1 MTDDTNPQ
9 GSEPWTRYHD
19 MDPQGSEPWTGYH
32 AGMPAPPPPAPVGAG
47 PHRAGGWIALLVGML
62 ITLALVG
69 SLLAFSGGRRTAAP
83 TIPSTGATVPLS
95 PSDNPSGSAGATP
108 VGTVVDINTSQQV
121 LGADGLRPLGAG
133 TGMVLTADG
142 EILTNNHVVEGASSI
157 QVTIPG
163 HRSSTATVVGVD
175 PTDDVALLQLNSAS
189 GLATV
194 TLGDSSTVQV
204 GDPIT
209 AIGNAFGR
217 GGPPTA
223 TTGTVAAVHRSI
235 TAQDPSGNNS
245 ERLNDVIQ
253 IAADVH
259 PGDSGG
265 AVLNAQGQVVG
276 IITAGP
282 SNSSGNGTGF
292 AIPINS
298 AIGIVNE
305 IRAGHG
311 SSEILLGERGFMG
324 VAVQPVDPA
333 AAAQLGLG
341 DTSGVFVAGVG
352 PGSPAAK
359 VGMTAPAVIRS
370 IDGQAINNTDELG
383 AAIHSKVPGEQ
394 IQVTWVDQQG
404 QHSAT
409 VTLSS
414 GPAV

>member
-1 MTDDTNPQ
+1 MN
-9 GSEPWTRYHD
+9 
-19 MDPQGSEPWTGYH
+19 PQGSEPWTGYH
-32 AGMPAPPPPAPVGAG
+32 AGMPAPPPPTPAGAG
-47 PHRAGGWIALLVGML
+47 PHRARGWIALLVGML
-62 ITLALVG
+62 VSLALVG
-69 SLLAFSGGRRTAAP
+69 GLLAFNGGPQTAAP

-95 PSDNPSGSAGATP
+95 PSGNPSASTGATP

-163 HRSSTATVVGVD
+163 HGSSTATVVGVD

-217 GGPPTA
+217 GGPPTS

-341 DTSGVFVAGVG
+341 DTSGVLVAGVQ

-359 VGMTAPAVIRS
+359 VGMTAPAIIRS
-370 IDGQAINNTDELG
+370 IDGQTINSQDELG
-383 AAIHSKVPGEQ
+383 AAIHAKVPGEQ
-394 IQVTWVDQQG
+394 IQVTWIDQQG

-409 VTLSS
+409 MTLSS

>member
-1 MTDDTNPQ
+1 MTDDLNPA
-9 GSEPWTRYHD
+9 GSEPWTGYAG
-19 MDPQGSEPWTGYH
+19 PEPWTGYH
-32 AGMPAPPPPAPVGAG
+32 AGMPAPPPAGG
-47 PHRAGGWIALLVGML
+47 PHRARGWIALLVGML
-62 ITLALVG
+62 VSLALVG
-69 SLLAFSGGRRTAAP
+69 SLLVFNGGSQTAAPP
-83 TIPSTGATVPLS
+83 TIPS
-95 PSDNPSGSAGATP
+95 AGATGPVSLSPGSSSGSTATSP

-121 LGADGLRPLGAG
+121 LGTDGLRPLGAG

-142 EILTNNHVVEGASSI
+142 EILTNNHVVDGASSI

-163 HRSSTATVVGVD
+163 HGSSTATVVGVD
-175 PTDDVALLQLNSAS
+175 PTDDVALLQLNSATA
-189 GLATV
+189 LPTV
-194 TLGDSSTVQV
+194 TVGDSSTVQV

-217 GGPPTA
+217 GGQPTA

-235 TAQDPSGNNS
+235 TARDPSGSS

-265 AVLNAQGQVVG
+265 AVLNAEGQVVG

-282 SNSSGNGTGF
+282 SQSSGNGTGF
-292 AIPINS
+292 AIPINA

-311 SSEILLGERGFMG
+311 SSTILLGERGFMG
-324 VAVQPVDPA
+324 IAVQPVDPA
-333 AAAQLGLG
+333 TAAQLGLS
-341 DTSGVFVAGVG
+341 DTAGILVTGVQ

-370 IDGQAINNTDELG
+370 IDGQAPNTTKELG

-394 IQVTWVDQQG
+394 IQVTWVDQVG
-404 QHSAT
+404 QHTAT
-409 VTLSS
+409 VTLASG

>member
-1 MTDDTNPQ
+1 MN
-9 GSEPWTRYHD
+9 
-19 MDPQGSEPWTGYH
+19 PQGSEPWTGYH
-32 AGMPAPPPPAPVGAG
+32 AGMPAPPPAAPIGAG
-47 PHRAGGWIALLVGML
+47 PHRARSWIALLVGMVVS
-62 ITLALVG
+62 LALVG
-69 SLLAFSGGRRTAAP
+69 SLLAVSGGRRTAAP

-95 PSDNPSGSAGATP
+95 PSGNPSGSTGSP

-163 HRSSTATVVGVD
+163 HGSSTATVVGVD

-189 GLATV
+189 GLAPV
-194 TLGDSSTVQV
+194 T
-204 GDPIT
+204 
-209 AIGNAFGR
+209 FGR

-235 TAQDPSGNNS
+235 TARDPSGDSS
-245 ERLNDVIQ
+245 ERLDDVIQ

-324 VAVQPVDPA
+324 VAVQPMDPA

-341 DTSGVFVAGVG
+341 DTSGVLVAGVQ

-370 IDGQAINNTDELG
+370 IDGQAINTLDELG

-394 IQVTWVDQQG
+394 IQVTWIDQQG
-404 QHSAT
+404 QHSAS

>member
-1 MTDDTNPQ
+1 M
-9 GSEPWTRYHD
+9 
-19 MDPQGSEPWTGYH
+19 
-32 AGMPAPPPPAPVGAG
+32 
-47 PHRAGGWIALLVGML
+47 LVS
-62 ITLALVG
+62 LALVG
-69 SLLAFSGGRRTAAP
+69 GLLAFNGGPQTAAP

-95 PSDNPSGSAGATP
+95 PSGTTGATP

-163 HRSSTATVVGVD
+163 HGSSTATVVGVD

-217 GGPPTA
+217 GGPPTS

-235 TAQDPSGNNS
+235 TARDPSGTSS
-245 ERLNDVIQ
+245 ERLDDVIQ

-292 AIPINS
+292 AIPINN

-341 DTSGVFVAGVG
+341 DTSGVLVAGVQ

-370 IDGQAINNTDELG
+370 IDGQAINTLDELG
-383 AAIHSKVPGEQ
+383 DAIHSKVPGEQ
-394 IQVTWVDQQG
+394 IQVTWIDQQG
-404 QHSAT
+404 QHTAS

>member
-1 MTDDTNPQ
+1 MSDDMN
-9 GSEPWTRYHD
+9 
-19 MDPQGSEPWTGYH
+19 PQGSEPWTGYH
-32 AGMPAPPPPAPVGAG
+32 AGMPAPPPPTSTGAG
-47 PHRAGGWIALLVGML
+47 PHRARGWIALLVGMVVS
-62 ITLALVG
+62 LALVG
-69 SLLAFSGGRRTAAP
+69 TLLAFSGGPQTAAP

-95 PSDNPSGSAGATP
+95 PSGNSSGATGASP

-163 HRSSTATVVGVD
+163 HGSSTATVVGVD

-341 DTSGVFVAGVG
+341 DTSGVLVAGVQ

-370 IDGQAINNTDELG
+370 IDGQAINTLDELG

-394 IQVTWVDQQG
+394 IQVTWIDQQG

>member
-1 MTDDTNPQ
+1 MNDDRKPA
-9 GSEPWTRYHD
+9 
-19 MDPQGSEPWTGYH
+19 GSEPWTGYH
-32 AGMPAPPPPAPVGAG
+32 AGMPAPPPAQPEGGG
-47 PHRAGGWIALLVGML
+47 PHRARGWIALLIAML
-62 ITLALVG
+62 VSLALVG
-69 SLLAFSGGRRTAAP
+69 TLLAFTGGPQTAAP
-83 TIPSTGATVPLS
+83 PAIPSTGAIVPTP
-95 PSDNPSGSAGATP
+95 PSSGSTATSP
-108 VGTVVDINTSQQV
+108 VGTIVDINTSQQA

-163 HRSSTATVVGVD
+163 HGSSTATVVGVD
-175 PTDDVALLQLNSAS
+175 PTDDVALLRLNSSS
-189 GLATV
+189 GLPTV
-194 TLGDSSTVQV
+194 AVGDSSTVRV

-217 GGPPTA
+217 GGQPTA

-235 TAQDPSGNNS
+235 TARDPSGTSS

-265 AVLNAQGQVVG
+265 ALLNVQGQVVG

-282 SNSSGNGTGF
+282 SQSSGNGTGF
-292 AIPINS
+292 AIPINA

-311 SSEILLGERGFMG
+311 SSTILLGERGFMG

-333 AAAQLGLG
+333 TAAQLGLT
-341 DTSGVFVAGVG
+341 DTAGILVAGVQ

-359 VGMTAPAVIRS
+359 VGMTAPAVIRT
-370 IDGQAINNTDELG
+370 IDGQAVNTLDELG

-394 IQVTWVDQQG
+394 IQVTWIDQQG
-404 QHSAT
+404 EHTAT
-409 VTLSS
+409 VTLVA

>member
-1 MTDDTNPQ
+1 MTDDMNPD
-9 GSEPWTRYHD
+9 D
-19 MDPQGSEPWTGYH
+19 MNPVGHEPWTGYH
-32 AGMPAPPPPAPVGAG
+32 AGMPAPPPTRPAAG
-47 PHRAGGWIALLVGML
+47 VPHRARGWIALLVGML
-62 ITLALVG
+62 VSLALVG
-69 SLLAFSGGRRTAAP
+69 SLLAFNGGRQAATP
-83 TIPSTGATVPLS
+83 AAIPSAGASLPLS
-95 PSDNPSGSAGATP
+95 PSSGSTATSP

-163 HRSSTATVVGVD
+163 HGSSTATVVGVD
-175 PTDDVALLQLNSAS
+175 PTDDVALLQLNNAS
-189 GLATV
+189 GLPTI

-209 AIGNAFGR
+209 AIGNAFGK
-217 GGPPTA
+217 GGQPTA
-223 TTGTVAAVHRSI
+223 TTGSVAAVHRSI
-235 TAQDPSGNNS
+235 TARDPSGTSS

-265 AVLNAQGQVVG
+265 AVLNAQGQVIG

-282 SNSSGNGTGF
+282 SQSSGNGTGF
-292 AIPINS
+292 AIPINN

-333 AAAQLGLG
+333 TAAQLGLS
-341 DTSGVFVAGVG
+341 DTAGILVAGVQ

-359 VGMTAPAVIRS
+359 VGMTAPAVIRT
-370 IDGQAINNTDELG
+370 IDGQAVNTLDELG
-383 AAIHSKVPGEQ
+383 TAIHSKVPGEQ

-404 QHSAT
+404 QHTAT
-409 VTLSS
+409 VTLAS

>member
-1 MTDDTNPQ
+1 MVV
-9 GSEPWTRYHD
+9 S
-19 MDPQGSEPWTGYH
+19 
-32 AGMPAPPPPAPVGAG
+32 
-47 PHRAGGWIALLVGML
+47 
-62 ITLALVG
+62 LALVG
-69 SLLAFSGGRRTAAP
+69 SLLAVSGGRRTAAP
-83 TIPSTGATVPLS
+83 TIPSTGTTVPLS
-95 PSDNPSGSAGATP
+95 PSGNSSGATGTTP

-121 LGADGLRPLGAG
+121 LGADGLRPFGAG

-163 HRSSTATVVGVD
+163 HGSSTATVVGVD

-235 TAQDPSGNNS
+235 TARDPSGTSS
-245 ERLNDVIQ
+245 ERLDDVIQ

-292 AIPINS
+292 AIPINN

-341 DTSGVFVAGVG
+341 DTSGVLVAGVQ

-370 IDGQAINNTDELG
+370 IDGQAINTTDELG
-383 AAIHSKVPGEQ
+383 TAIHSKVPGEQ
-394 IQVTWVDQQG
+394 IQVTWIDQQG

-409 VTLSS
+409 ITLASG

>member
-1 MTDDTNPQ
+1 MTDEVTPL
-9 GSEPWTRYHD
+9 
-19 MDPQGSEPWTGYH
+19 GSEPWTGYQ
-32 AGMPAPPPPAPVGAG
+32 AGMPAPPPGQPGGRG
-47 PHRAGGWIALLVGML
+47 PHRARGWIALLAALVVS
-62 ITLALVG
+62 LALVG
-69 SLLAFSGGRRTAAP
+69 SVLAFRGGPQRAAS
-83 TIPSTGATVPLS
+83 TLPSTGPIVPSS
-95 PSDNPSGSAGATP
+95 PSPGRSSGST
-108 VGTVVDINTSQQV
+108 VGTIVDINTSQQV

-163 HRSSTATVVGVD
+163 HGSSTATVVGVD
-175 PTDDVALLQLNSAS
+175 PTDDVALLQLTSAA
-189 GLATV
+189 GLQTV
-194 TLGDSSTVQV
+194 TVGDSSTVQV

-217 GGPPTA
+217 GGQPTA

-235 TAQDPSGNNS
+235 TARDPSGTSS

-253 IAADVH
+253 LAADVH

-282 SNSSGNGTGF
+282 SQSSGNGTGF
-292 AIPINS
+292 AIPINA

-311 SSEILLGERGFMG
+311 SSTILLGERGFMG

-333 AAAQLGLG
+333 TAAQLGLS
-341 DTSGVFVAGVG
+341 DTAGILVAGVQ

-359 VGMTAPAVIRS
+359 VGMTAPAVIRT
-370 IDGQAINNTDELG
+370 IDGRAVNTLDELG
-383 AAIHSKVPGEQ
+383 GAIHSKVPGQQ
-394 IQVTWVDQQG
+394 IQVTWIDQQG
-404 QHSAT
+404 QHTAT
-409 VTLSS
+409 VTLAS

>member
-1 MTDDTNPQ
+1 M
-9 GSEPWTRYHD
+9 S
-19 MDPQGSEPWTGYH
+19 PQGSEPWTGYH
-32 AGMPAPPPPAPVGAG
+32 AGMPAPPPPAPIGAG
-47 PHRAGGWIALLVGML
+47 PHGARGWIALLVGML

-69 SLLAFSGGRRTAAP
+69 SLLAFSGGRQTAAP

-95 PSDNPSGSAGATP
+95 PSDNPSGSTGATP

-163 HRSSTATVVGVD
+163 HGSSTATVVGVD

-217 GGPPTA
+217 GGPPTS

-235 TAQDPSGNNS
+235 TARDPSGNNS
-245 ERLNDVIQ
+245 ERLDDVIQ

-292 AIPINS
+292 AIPINN

-324 VAVQPVDPA
+324 VAVQAVDPA

-341 DTSGVFVAGVG
+341 DTSGVLVAGVE

-370 IDGQAINNTDELG
+370 IDGQAINTTEELG

-394 IQVTWVDQQG
+394 IQVTWIDQQG

-409 VTLSS
+409 VTLSP

>member
-1 MTDDTNPQ
+1 MTDEMNPV
-9 GSEPWTRYHD
+9 GH
-19 MDPQGSEPWTGYH
+19 EPWTGYD
-32 AGMPAPPPPAPVGAG
+32 AGLPAPPPAQPGGGG
-47 PHRAGGWIALLVGML
+47 PHRARGWIALLVAML
-62 ITLALVG
+62 VSLAVVG
-69 SLLAFSGGRRTAAP
+69 SLLAFSGGPRTASPA
-83 TIPSTGATVPLS
+83 IPSTGATLPT
-95 PSDNPSGSAGATP
+95 PASGSAGTSP
-108 VGTVVDINTSQQV
+108 VGTIVDINTSEQV

-133 TGMVLTADG
+133 TGMVLTAVG

-163 HRSSTATVVGVD
+163 HGSSTATVVGVD
-175 PTDDVALLQLNSAS
+175 PTDDVALLQLNGAS
-189 GLATV
+189 GLPTIA
-194 TLGDSSTVQV
+194 LGDSSTVQA

-217 GGPPTA
+217 GGQPTA

-235 TAQDPSGNNS
+235 TARDPSGTSS

-265 AVLNAQGQVVG
+265 AVLNAHGQVVG

-282 SNSSGNGTGF
+282 SQSSGNGTGF
-292 AIPINS
+292 AIPINN

-333 AAAQLGLG
+333 TAAQLGLS
-341 DTSGVFVAGVG
+341 DTAGILVAGVQ

-359 VGMTAPAVIRS
+359 VGMTAPAVIRT
-370 IDGQAINNTDELG
+370 IDGQAVNTLDELG
-383 AAIHSKVPGEQ
+383 TAIHSKVPGEQ

-404 QHSAT
+404 QHTAT
-409 VTLSS
+409 VTLAS

>member
-1 MTDDTNPQ
+1 MN
-9 GSEPWTRYHD
+9 
-19 MDPQGSEPWTGYH
+19 PQGSEPWTGYH
-32 AGMPAPPPPAPVGAG
+32 AGMPAPPPPAPAGAG
-47 PHRAGGWIALLVGML
+47 PHRARGWIALLVGMVVS
-62 ITLALVG
+62 LALVG
-69 SLLAFSGGRRTAAP
+69 SLLAVSGGRRTAAP
-83 TIPSTGATVPLS
+83 AIPSTGATVPLS
-95 PSDNPSGSAGATP
+95 PSGNSGSTGTTP

-121 LGADGLRPLGAG
+121 LGTDGLRPLGAG

-163 HRSSTATVVGVD
+163 HGSSTATVVGVD
-175 PTDDVALLQLNSAS
+175 STDDVALLQLNSAS

-292 AIPINS
+292 AIPINN

-311 SSEILLGERGFMG
+311 SSEILLGERGFLG

-341 DTSGVFVAGVG
+341 DTSGVLVAGVE

-370 IDGQAINNTDELG
+370 IDGQAINADGQAVDPLDELG

-394 IQVTWVDQQG
+394 IQVTWIDQQG
-404 QHSAT
+404 PHSAT

>member
-1 MTDDTNPQ
+1 MNP
-9 GSEPWTRYHD
+9 R
-19 MDPQGSEPWTGYH
+19 GSEPWTGYH
-32 AGMPAPPPPAPVGAG
+32 AGLPAPPPAQPAAGG
-47 PHRAGGWIALLVGML
+47 PHRARGWIALLVGML
-62 ITLALVG
+62 VSLALVG
-69 SLLAFSGGRRTAAP
+69 SLLAFSGGPQTAAP
-83 TIPSTGATVPLS
+83 PAIPSTGATVPTS
-95 PSDNPSGSAGATP
+95 PSSGNSSGSTATSP

-163 HRSSTATVVGVD
+163 HGSSTATVVGVD
-175 PTDDVALLQLNSAS
+175 PTDDVALLQLNSAT
-189 GLATV
+189 GLPTV
-194 TLGDSSTVQV
+194 TVGDSSTVQV
-204 GDPIT
+204 GDAIT
-209 AIGNAFGR
+209 AIGNAFGK
-217 GGPPTA
+217 GGQPTA

-235 TAQDPSGNNS
+235 TARDPSGTSS

-292 AIPINS
+292 AIPINA

-311 SSEILLGERGFMG
+311 SSTILLGERGFMG

-333 AAAQLGLG
+333 TAAQLGLS
-341 DTSGVFVAGVG
+341 DTSGILVARVQ

-359 VGMTAPAVIRS
+359 VGMSAPAVIRN
-370 IDGQAINNTDELG
+370 IDGQAVNTLDELG
-383 AAIHSKVPGEQ
+383 TAIHSKVPGEQ

-404 QHSAT
+404 QHTAT
-409 VTLSS
+409 MTLAS

>member
-1 MTDDTNPQ
+1 MTDDMNPD
-9 GSEPWTRYHD
+9 D
-19 MDPQGSEPWTGYH
+19 MNPVGHEPWTGYH
-32 AGMPAPPPPAPVGAG
+32 AGMPAPPPTRPAAG
-47 PHRAGGWIALLVGML
+47 VPHRARGWIALLVGML
-62 ITLALVG
+62 VSLALVG
-69 SLLAFSGGRRTAAP
+69 SLLAFNGGRQAAAP
-83 TIPSTGATVPLS
+83 AAIPSAGASLPLS
-95 PSDNPSGSAGATP
+95 PSSGSTATSP

-163 HRSSTATVVGVD
+163 HGSSTATVVGVD
-175 PTDDVALLQLNSAS
+175 PTDDVALLQLNNAS
-189 GLATV
+189 GLPTI

-209 AIGNAFGR
+209 AIGNAFGK
-217 GGPPTA
+217 GGQPTA
-223 TTGTVAAVHRSI
+223 TTGSVAAVHRSI
-235 TAQDPSGNNS
+235 TARDPSGTSS

-265 AVLNAQGQVVG
+265 AVLNAQGQVIG

-282 SNSSGNGTGF
+282 SQSSGNGTGF
-292 AIPINS
+292 AIPINN

-333 AAAQLGLG
+333 TAAQLGLS
-341 DTSGVFVAGVG
+341 DTAGILVAGVQ

-359 VGMTAPAVIRS
+359 VGMTAPAVIRT
-370 IDGQAINNTDELG
+370 IDGQAVNTLDELG
-383 AAIHSKVPGEQ
+383 TAIHSKVPGEQ
-394 IQVTWVDQQG
+394 IQVTWVDQRG
-404 QHSAT
+404 QHTAT
-409 VTLSS
+409 VTLAS

>member
-1 MTDDTNPQ
+1 MSDDMNP
-9 GSEPWTRYHD
+9 H
-19 MDPQGSEPWTGYH
+19 GSEPWTGYH
-32 AGMPAPPPPAPVGAG
+32 AGMPAPPPPTPTGAG
-47 PHRAGGWIALLVGML
+47 PHRARGWIALLVGMVVS
-62 ITLALVG
+62 LALVG
-69 SLLAFSGGRRTAAP
+69 SLLAFGAGPQTAAP
-83 TIPSTGATVPLS
+83 TIPSTGATL
-95 PSDNPSGSAGATP
+95 PSAPSGNSSGSTGTSP
-108 VGTVVDINTSQQV
+108 IGTVVDINTSQQV
-121 LGADGLRPLGAG
+121 LGSDGLRPLGAG

-163 HRSSTATVVGVD
+163 HGSSTATVVGVD

-194 TLGDSSTVQV
+194 SLGDSSTVQV
-204 GDPIT
+204 GDAIT

-235 TAQDPSGNNS
+235 TARDPSGTSS

-292 AIPINS
+292 AIPINT

-311 SSEILLGERGFMG
+311 SSEILLGERGFIG
-324 VAVQPVDPA
+324 VGVQPLDPA
-333 AAAQLGLG
+333 ATAQLGLG
-341 DTSGVFVAGVG
+341 DTSGVLVTGVQ

-370 IDGQAINNTDELG
+370 IDGQAINTTDELG
-383 AAIHSKVPGEQ
+383 SAIHSKVPGEQ
-394 IQVTWVDQQG
+394 IQVTWIDQQG

-409 VTLSS
+409 ITLASG

>member
-1 MTDDTNPQ
+1 MTDDLNPV
-9 GSEPWTRYHD
+9 GH
-19 MDPQGSEPWTGYH
+19 EPWTGYH
-32 AGMPAPPPPAPVGAG
+32 AGLPAPPPAPPGGGG
-47 PHRAGGWIALLVGML
+47 PHRARGWIALLVAML
-62 ITLALVG
+62 VSLAVVG
-69 SLLAFSGGRRTAAP
+69 TLLAFSGGPPVAAP
-83 TIPSTGATVPLS
+83 AIPSTGATLPTS
-95 PSDNPSGSAGATP
+95 HSSGSTGTSP
-108 VGTVVDINTSQQV
+108 VGTIVDINTSEQV

-163 HRSSTATVVGVD
+163 HGSSTATVVGVD

-189 GLATV
+189 GLPTI

-217 GGPPTA
+217 GGQPTA

-235 TAQDPSGNNS
+235 TARDPSGTNS

-282 SNSSGNGTGF
+282 SQSSGNGTGF
-292 AIPINS
+292 AIPINN

-333 AAAQLGLG
+333 TAAQLGLSNTAG
-341 DTSGVFVAGVG
+341 ILVAGVQ

-359 VGMTAPAVIRS
+359 VGMTAPAVIRT
-370 IDGQAINNTDELG
+370 IDGQAVNTLDELG
-383 AAIHSKVPGEQ
+383 TAIHSKVPGEQ
-394 IQVTWVDQQG
+394 IEVTWVDQQG
-404 QHSAT
+404 QHTAT
-409 VTLSS
+409 VTLAS

>member
-1 MTDDTNPQ
+1 M
-9 GSEPWTRYHD
+9 
-19 MDPQGSEPWTGYH
+19 
-32 AGMPAPPPPAPVGAG
+32 
-47 PHRAGGWIALLVGML
+47 LVS
-62 ITLALVG
+62 LALVG
-69 SLLAFSGGRRTAAP
+69 SLLAFDGGPPTAAP
-83 TIPSTGATVPLS
+83 AIPSTGSIVPSSPSPGRPSGATV
-95 PSDNPSGSAGATP
+95 
-108 VGTVVDINTSQQV
+108 GTIVDINTSQQV

-163 HRSSTATVVGVD
+163 HGSSTATVVGVD
-175 PTDDVALLQLNSAS
+175 PTDDVALLQLTNAT
-189 GLATV
+189 GLPTV
-194 TLGDSSTVQV
+194 AVGDSTTVQV

-217 GGPPTA
+217 GGQPTA

-235 TAQDPSGNNS
+235 TARDPSGTNS

-282 SNSSGNGTGF
+282 SQSSGNGTGF
-292 AIPINS
+292 AIPINN

-333 AAAQLGLG
+333 TAAQLGLS
-341 DTSGVFVAGVG
+341 DTAGILVAGVQ

-359 VGMTAPAVIRS
+359 VGMTAPAVIRT
-370 IDGQAINNTDELG
+370 IDGQAVNTLDELG
-383 AAIHSKVPGEQ
+383 AAIHSKVPGQQ

-409 VTLSS
+409 VTLAS

>member
-1 MTDDTNPQ
+1 MPRERQSALGSGVVVTTD
-9 GSEPWTRYHD
+9 
-19 MDPQGSEPWTGYH
+19 GY
-32 AGMPAPPPPAPVGAG
+32 V
-47 PHRAGGWIALLVGML
+47 
-62 ITLALVG
+62 
-69 SLLAFSGGRRTAAP
+69 
-83 TIPSTGATVPLS
+83 
-95 PSDNPSGSAGATP
+95 
-108 VGTVVDINTSQQV
+108 
-121 LGADGLRPLGAG
+121 
-133 TGMVLTADG
+133 
-142 EILTNNHVVEGASSI
+142 LTNNHVVEGASSI

-163 HRSSTATVVGVD
+163 HGSSTATVVGVD

-194 TLGDSSTVQV
+194 SLGDSSTVQV
-204 GDPIT
+204 GDAIT

-235 TAQDPSGNNS
+235 TARDPSGAS
-245 ERLNDVIQ
+245 SEERLNDVIQ

-324 VAVQPVDPA
+324 VEVQPVDPA

-341 DTSGVFVAGVG
+341 DTSGVLVAGVQ

-370 IDGQAINNTDELG
+370 IDGQAINTLDELG

-394 IQVTWVDQQG
+394 IQVTWIDQQG
-404 QHSAT
+404 QHAAT

>member
-1 MTDDTNPQ
+1 MTDDLKPV
-9 GSEPWTRYHD
+9 GH
-19 MDPQGSEPWTGYH
+19 EPWTGYH
-32 AGMPAPPPPAPVGAG
+32 AGLPAPPPAQSGGGG
-47 PHRAGGWIALLVGML
+47 PHRARGWIALLVAML
-62 ITLALVG
+62 VSLAVVG
-69 SLLAFSGGRRTAAP
+69 SVLAFSGGPHSAAP
-83 TIPSTGATVPLS
+83 ALPSTGATLPTS
-95 PSDNPSGSAGATP
+95 HSSGSTRASL
-108 VGTVVDINTSQQV
+108 VGTIVDINTSEQV

-142 EILTNNHVVEGASSI
+142 EILTNNHVVEGASGI

-163 HRSSTATVVGVD
+163 HGSSTATVVGVD

-189 GLATV
+189 GLPTI

-217 GGPPTA
+217 GGQPTA

-235 TAQDPSGNNS
+235 TARDPSGTSS
-245 ERLNDVIQ
+245 ERLSDVIQ

-282 SNSSGNGTGF
+282 SQSSGNGTGF
-292 AIPINS
+292 AIPINN

-311 SSEILLGERGFMG
+311 SAEILLGERGFMG

-333 AAAQLGLG
+333 TAAQLGL
-341 DTSGVFVAGVG
+341 SGTAGILVAGVQ

-359 VGMTAPAVIRS
+359 VGMTAPAVIRT
-370 IDGQAINNTDELG
+370 IDGQAVNTLDELG
-383 AAIHSKVPGEQ
+383 NAIHSKVPGEQ

-409 VTLSS
+409 VTLAS

>member
-1 MTDDTNPQ
+1 MTDEMNPV
-9 GSEPWTRYHD
+9 GH
-19 MDPQGSEPWTGYH
+19 EPWTGYH
-32 AGMPAPPPPAPVGAG
+32 AGLPAPPPAQPGGGG
-47 PHRAGGWIALLVGML
+47 PHRARGWIALLVAML
-62 ITLALVG
+62 VSLAVVG
-69 SLLAFSGGRRTAAP
+69 SLLAFSGGPRTASPA
-83 TIPSTGATVPLS
+83 IPSTGATLPT
-95 PSDNPSGSAGATP
+95 PASGSAGTSP
-108 VGTVVDINTSQQV
+108 VGTIVDINTSEQV

-163 HRSSTATVVGVD
+163 HGSSTATVVGVD

-189 GLATV
+189 GLATI

-217 GGPPTA
+217 GGQPAA

-235 TAQDPSGNNS
+235 TARDPSGTSS

-282 SNSSGNGTGF
+282 SRSSGNGTGF

-333 AAAQLGLG
+333 TAAQLGLS
-341 DTSGVFVAGVG
+341 DTAGILVAGVQ

-359 VGMTAPAVIRS
+359 VRMTAPAVIRT
-370 IDGQAINNTDELG
+370 IDGQAVNTLDELG
-383 AAIHSKVPGEQ
+383 NAIHSKVPGEQ

-404 QHSAT
+404 QHTAT
-409 VTLSS
+409 MTLASG

>member
-1 MTDDTNPQ
+1 MSDHMN
-9 GSEPWTRYHD
+9 
-19 MDPQGSEPWTGYH
+19 PQGSEPWTGYH
-32 AGMPAPPPPAPVGAG
+32 AGMPAPPPTPGGAG
-47 PHRAGGWIALLVGML
+47 PHRARGWIALLVGML
-62 ITLALVG
+62 VTLALVG
-69 SLLAFSGGRRTAAP
+69 GLLAFNGGPQTAAP
-83 TIPSTGATVPLS
+83 TIPSTGATVPLF
-95 PSDNPSGSAGATP
+95 PSGNPSASTGATP

-163 HRSSTATVVGVD
+163 HGSSTATVVGVD

-217 GGPPTA
+217 GGPPTS

-341 DTSGVFVAGVG
+341 DTSGVLVAGVQ

-359 VGMTAPAVIRS
+359 VGMTAPAIIRS
-370 IDGQAINNTDELG
+370 IDGQTINSQDELG

-394 IQVTWVDQQG
+394 IQVTWIDQQG

-409 VTLSS
+409 ITLSS

>member
-1 MTDDTNPQ
+1 MTDDMNPD
-9 GSEPWTRYHD
+9 D
-19 MDPQGSEPWTGYH
+19 MNPVGHEPWTGYH
-32 AGMPAPPPPAPVGAG
+32 AGMPAPPPVRPAAG
-47 PHRAGGWIALLVGML
+47 VPHRARGWIALLVGML
-62 ITLALVG
+62 VSLALVG
-69 SLLAFSGGRRTAAP
+69 SLLAFNGGRQAAAP
-83 TIPSTGATVPLS
+83 AAIPSAGASLPLS
-95 PSDNPSGSAGATP
+95 PSSGSTATSP

-163 HRSSTATVVGVD
+163 HGSSTATVVGVD
-175 PTDDVALLQLNSAS
+175 PTDDVALLQLNNAS
-189 GLATV
+189 GLPTI

-209 AIGNAFGR
+209 AIGNAFGK
-217 GGPPTA
+217 GGQPTA
-223 TTGTVAAVHRSI
+223 TTGSVAAVHRSI
-235 TAQDPSGNNS
+235 TARDPSGTSS

-265 AVLNAQGQVVG
+265 AVLNAQGQVIG

-282 SNSSGNGTGF
+282 SQSSGNGTGF
-292 AIPINS
+292 AIPINN

-333 AAAQLGLG
+333 TAAQLGLS
-341 DTSGVFVAGVG
+341 DTAGILVAGVQ

-359 VGMTAPAVIRS
+359 VGMTAPAVIRT
-370 IDGQAINNTDELG
+370 IDGQAVNTLDELG
-383 AAIHSKVPGEQ
+383 TAIHSKVPGEQ

-404 QHSAT
+404 QHTAT
-409 VTLSS
+409 VTLAS

>member
-1 MTDDTNPQ
+1 MNP
-9 GSEPWTRYHD
+9 H
-19 MDPQGSEPWTGYH
+19 GSEPWTGYH
-32 AGMPAPPPPAPVGAG
+32 AGMPAPPPPAPAGAG
-47 PHRAGGWIALLVGML
+47 PHRARGWIALLVGMVVS
-62 ITLALVG
+62 LALVG
-69 SLLAFSGGRRTAAP
+69 SLLAVSGGRRTAAP

-95 PSDNPSGSAGATP
+95 PSDNPSGSTGTTP

-121 LGADGLRPLGAG
+121 LGADGLRPFGAG

-163 HRSSTATVVGVD
+163 HGSSTATVVGVD

-292 AIPINS
+292 AIPINN

-311 SSEILLGERGFMG
+311 SSEILLGERGFIG
-324 VAVQPVDPA
+324 VGVQPVDPA

-341 DTSGVFVAGVG
+341 DTSGVLVTGVE

-370 IDGQAINNTDELG
+370 IDGQAINTTDELG
-383 AAIHSKVPGEQ
+383 TAIHSKVPGEQ
-394 IQVTWVDQQG
+394 IQVTWIDQQG
-404 QHSAT
+404 QHSAS

>member
-1 MTDDTNPQ
+1 
-9 GSEPWTRYHD
+9 
-19 MDPQGSEPWTGYH
+19 
-32 AGMPAPPPPAPVGAG
+32 MPAPPPGQPGGRG
-47 PHRAGGWIALLVGML
+47 PHRARGWIALLAALVVS
-62 ITLALVG
+62 LALVG
-69 SLLAFSGGRRTAAP
+69 SVLAFRGGPQRAAS
-83 TIPSTGATVPLS
+83 TLPSTGPIVPSSPSPGRSSGATV
-95 PSDNPSGSAGATP
+95 
-108 VGTVVDINTSQQV
+108 GTIVDINTSQQV

-163 HRSSTATVVGVD
+163 HGSSTATVVGVD
-175 PTDDVALLQLNSAS
+175 PTDDVALLQLTSAA
-189 GLATV
+189 GLPTV
-194 TLGDSSTVQV
+194 TVGDSSTVQV

-217 GGPPTA
+217 GGQPTA

-235 TAQDPSGNNS
+235 TARDPSGTSS

-253 IAADVH
+253 LAADVH

-282 SNSSGNGTGF
+282 SQSSGNGTGF
-292 AIPINS
+292 AIPINA

-311 SSEILLGERGFMG
+311 SSTILLGERGFMG

-333 AAAQLGLG
+333 TAAQLGLS
-341 DTSGVFVAGVG
+341 DTAGILVAGVQ

-359 VGMTAPAVIRS
+359 VGMTAPAVIRT
-370 IDGQAINNTDELG
+370 IDGRAVNTLDELG
-383 AAIHSKVPGEQ
+383 GAIHSKVPGQQ
-394 IQVTWVDQQG
+394 IQVTWIDQQG
-404 QHSAT
+404 QHTAT
-409 VTLSS
+409 VTLAS

>member
-1 MTDDTNPQ
+1 MTDDLNPV
-9 GSEPWTRYHD
+9 GH
-19 MDPQGSEPWTGYH
+19 EPWTGYH
-32 AGMPAPPPPAPVGAG
+32 AGLPAPPPVQPGGGG
-47 PHRAGGWIALLVGML
+47 PHRARGWIALLVAML
-62 ITLALVG
+62 VTLAVVG
-69 SLLAFSGGRRTAAP
+69 TLLAFSGGPQTAAP
-83 TIPSTGATVPLS
+83 AIPSTGATVPLS
-95 PSDNPSGSAGATP
+95 PSGNSSGSKGTSP
-108 VGTVVDINTSQQV
+108 VGTIVDINTAEQV

-163 HRSSTATVVGVD
+163 HGSSTATVVGVD

-189 GLATV
+189 GLPTIS
-194 TLGDSSTVQV
+194 LGDSSTVQV
-204 GDPIT
+204 GDAIT

-217 GGPPTA
+217 GGQPTA

-235 TAQDPSGNNS
+235 TARDPSGTSS

-282 SNSSGNGTGF
+282 SQSSGNGTGF
-292 AIPINS
+292 AIPINN
-298 AIGIVNE
+298 AIRIVNE

-333 AAAQLGLG
+333 TAAQLGLSNTAG
-341 DTSGVFVAGVG
+341 ILVAGVQ

-359 VGMTAPAVIRS
+359 VGMTAPAVIRT
-370 IDGQAINNTDELG
+370 IDGQAVNTLDELG
-383 AAIHSKVPGEQ
+383 TAIHSKVPGEQ

-404 QHSAT
+404 QHTAT
-409 VTLSS
+409 VTLAS

>member
-1 MTDDTNPQ
+1 MN
-9 GSEPWTRYHD
+9 
-19 MDPQGSEPWTGYH
+19 PQGSEPWTGYH
-32 AGMPAPPPPAPVGAG
+32 AGMPAPPHPAPVGTG
-47 PHRAGGWIALLVGML
+47 PHGARGWIALLVGML

-69 SLLAFSGGRRTAAP
+69 GLLAFNGGPQTAAP
-83 TIPSTGATVPLS
+83 TIPSTGATLPLP
-95 PSDNPSGSAGATP
+95 PSGNPSWSTGATP

-163 HRSSTATVVGVD
+163 HGSSTATVVGVD

-235 TAQDPSGNNS
+235 TARDPSGTSS
-245 ERLNDVIQ
+245 ERLDDVIQ

-324 VAVQPVDPA
+324 VAVQPMDPA

-341 DTSGVFVAGVG
+341 DTSGVLVAGVQ

-370 IDGQAINNTDELG
+370 IDGQAINTLDELG
-383 AAIHSKVPGEQ
+383 AAIPSKVPGEQ
-394 IQVTWVDQQG
+394 IQVTWIDQQG
-404 QHSAT
+404 QHSAS

>member
-1 MTDDTNPQ
+1 MTDEMNPV
-9 GSEPWTRYHD
+9 GH
-19 MDPQGSEPWTGYH
+19 EPWTGYD
-32 AGMPAPPPPAPVGAG
+32 AGLPAPPPAQPGGGG
-47 PHRAGGWIALLVGML
+47 PHRARGWIALLVAML
-62 ITLALVG
+62 VSLAVVG
-69 SLLAFSGGRRTAAP
+69 SLLAFSGGPRTASPA
-83 TIPSTGATVPLS
+83 IPSTAATLPTT
-95 PSDNPSGSAGATP
+95 PASGSAGTSP
-108 VGTVVDINTSQQV
+108 VGTIVDINTSEQV

-163 HRSSTATVVGVD
+163 HGSSTATVVGVD
-175 PTDDVALLQLNSAS
+175 PTDDVALLQLNGAS
-189 GLATV
+189 GLPTIA
-194 TLGDSSTVQV
+194 LGDSSTVQA

-217 GGPPTA
+217 GGQPTA

-235 TAQDPSGNNS
+235 TARDPSGTSS

-282 SNSSGNGTGF
+282 SRSSGNGTGF

-333 AAAQLGLG
+333 TAAQLGLS
-341 DTSGVFVAGVG
+341 DTAGILVAGVQ

-359 VGMTAPAVIRS
+359 VGMTAPAVLRT
-370 IDGQAINNTDELG
+370 IDGQAVNTLDELG
-383 AAIHSKVPGEQ
+383 NAIHSKVPGEQ

-404 QHSAT
+404 QHTAT
-409 VTLSS
+409 VTLAS

>member
-1 MTDDTNPQ
+1 MTDDLNPV
-9 GSEPWTRYHD
+9 GH
-19 MDPQGSEPWTGYH
+19 EPWTGYD
-32 AGMPAPPPPAPVGAG
+32 AGLPAPPPAQPGGGG
-47 PHRAGGWIALLVGML
+47 PHRARGWIALLVAML
-62 ITLALVG
+62 VSLAVVG
-69 SLLAFSGGRRTAAP
+69 TLLAFSGGPQTAAP
-83 TIPSTGATVPLS
+83 AIPSTRATLPTS
-95 PSDNPSGSAGATP
+95 TSSGSTGTSP
-108 VGTVVDINTSQQV
+108 VGTIVDINTSEQV

-163 HRSSTATVVGVD
+163 HGSSTATVVGVD

-189 GLATV
+189 GLPTIA
-194 TLGDSSTVQV
+194 LGDSSTVQV

-217 GGPPTA
+217 GGQPAA

-235 TAQDPSGNNS
+235 TARDPSGTRS

-292 AIPINS
+292 AIPINN

-324 VAVQPVDPA
+324 VAVQSVDPA
-333 AAAQLGLG
+333 TAAQLGLS
-341 DTSGVFVAGVG
+341 DTSGMLVAGVQ

-359 VGMTAPAVIRS
+359 VGMTAPAVIRT
-370 IDGQAINNTDELG
+370 IDGQAVNTSDELG
-383 AAIHSKVPGEQ
+383 AAIHSKVPGQQ

-404 QHSAT
+404 QHTAT
-409 VTLSS
+409 VTLAS

>member
-1 MTDDTNPQ
+1 MN
-9 GSEPWTRYHD
+9 
-19 MDPQGSEPWTGYH
+19 PQGSEPWTGYH
-32 AGMPAPPPPAPVGAG
+32 AGMPAPPPPAPIGAG
-47 PHRAGGWIALLVGML
+47 PHGARGWIALLVGML

-69 SLLAFSGGRRTAAP
+69 SLLAFSGGRQTAAP

-95 PSDNPSGSAGATP
+95 PSDNPSGSTGATP

-163 HRSSTATVVGVD
+163 HGSSTATVVGVD

-217 GGPPTA
+217 GGPPTS

-235 TAQDPSGNNS
+235 TARDPSGNNS
-245 ERLNDVIQ
+245 ERLDDVIQ

-292 AIPINS
+292 AIPINN

-324 VAVQPVDPA
+324 VAVQAVDPA

-341 DTSGVFVAGVG
+341 DTSGVLVAGVE

-370 IDGQAINNTDELG
+370 IDGQAINTTEELG

-394 IQVTWVDQQG
+394 IQVTWIDQQG

-409 VTLSS
+409 VTLSP